1 MSSSILEFAVKKKG
15 AKRNTVAAETRR
27 RGRLDRGA
35 INHGHAAAIKTTLT
49 SLTVLSCADLPPEK
63 TDPSW
68 RRGRVGTG
76 KEKIEREEK
85 EVQRVRERERRG
97 PPVRGRGAWDAQIK
111 WEALTR
117 RLLLSMKAEAAPR
130 LMRGEVEP
138 PVGPPRAHSLGDEK
152 AIPVAKQ
159 VPALNRT
166 CLI

>member
-1 MSSSILEFAVKKKG
+1 MATG
-15 AKRNTVAAETRR
+15 T
-27 RGRLDRGA
+27 
-35 INHGHAAAIKTTLT
+35 HA
-49 SLTVLSCADLPPEK
+49 
-63 TDPSW
+63 
-68 RRGRVGTG
+68 GTG
-76 KEKIEREEK
+76 KEKIERGEK
-85 EVQRVRERERRG
+85 VVERDRVRERERCS

-152 AIPVAKQ
+152 AIPVAEQ